1 MIYITMK
8 NTEKSIF
15 LKTQYIFL
23 PQKKVLQEIFMQLSK
38 EFLAMKFNLTKQKIK
53 STKTKNKKIII
64 PIYITLI
71 IIENVTIFLEKI
83 FIDT

>member
-1 MIYITMK
+1 
-8 NTEKSIF
+8 
-15 LKTQYIFL
+15 
-23 PQKKVLQEIFMQLSK
+23 MQLSK